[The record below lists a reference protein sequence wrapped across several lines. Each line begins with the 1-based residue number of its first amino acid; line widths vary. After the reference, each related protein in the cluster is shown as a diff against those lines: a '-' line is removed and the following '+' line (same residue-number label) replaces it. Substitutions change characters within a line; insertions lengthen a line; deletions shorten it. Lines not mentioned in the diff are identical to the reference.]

1 MARVVV
7 LDIDGTLMDTNYL
20 HVTAWAR
27 AFAEVGVRA
36 PTAEIHKQ
44 VGRGSEQLIREF
56 VEDKESVG
64 KVNGLHDKFYGE
76 VQEQGYPLPGAKELI
91 SDLSERGYEVWFA
104 TSAKP
109 DELENHQKQLES
121 EGRISGIINSSDVEN
136 SKPAPDTFGLVL
148 ERAGASPEETVAVG
162 DTIWDVKAA
171 KAAGIRTVSVL
182 TGGAFS
188 EEEFRDVGAVE
199 VYKGCEALLDS
210 NFPE

>member
-27 AFAEVGVRA
+27 AFAEVGVCA
-36 PTAEIHKQ
+36 PMAEIHKQ

-56 VEDKESVG
+56 VEYKELVG

-91 SDLSERGYEVWFA
+91 ADLSERGYEVWFA

-109 DELENHQKQLES
+109 DELKNHQEQLES
-121 EGRISGIINSSDVEN
+121 EGRISGIVNSSDVEN
-136 SKPAPDTFGLVL
+136 SKPAPDTFELVL
-148 ERAGASPEETVAVG
+148 ERAGASPEETVALG

-199 VYKGCEALLDS
+199 VYKDCEALLDS
-210 NFPE
+210 VFPE